1 MEDPTQKRSRMQTHN
16 MQIIEQTENLSTTLP
31 KRSSAQM
38 NHHHAFPWLQK
49 SKGSLPIL
57 QVREKRKGKMRAI
70 DQLKGGGGLN
80 QSCLMRGTHTTLEK
94 GYSVRGSCI
103 LYLRYT
109 SLMAGPRYQADRST
123 FREGGKRDNRRLTLY
138 SISGFMH
145 I

>member
-1 MEDPTQKRSRMQTHN
+1 MARKKQRLLAHFTGKR
-16 MQIIEQTENLSTTLP
+16 
-31 KRSSAQM
+31 
-38 NHHHAFPWLQK
+38 
-49 SKGSLPIL
+49 
-57 QVREKRKGKMRAI
+57 KRKGKMRAI

-123 FREGGKRDNRRLTLY
+123 FRDGGKRDNRRLTLY